1 MIVKKNTLP
10 SVRIFFCFITL
21 RSAVNQAD
29 FDHVKRNVDLG
40 FSKPTFSQKGSKRT
54 KQTTRH
60 SPFPLISLMPGSVVG
75 IHIHT
80 LAHTNTLSR
89 PIRHVHTHARFFLP
103 SFPSPFVHSARRGL
117 IIPLFCLFDAERRPG
132 GTPPSSPSLS
142 LFLSLARSLVRLST
156 SGARGVICSARISR
170 LQTAE
175 ACKTR
180 GCARKWNLLFARYA
194 KNMGMLH
201 DLLANRRCV
210 VAVIAVVVVVV
221 A

>member
-1 MIVKKNTLP
+1 M
-10 SVRIFFCFITL
+10 
-21 RSAVNQAD
+21 
-29 FDHVKRNVDLG
+29 DLG

-60 SPFPLISLMPGSVVG
+60 SPFPLISLMPESVVG

-80 LAHTNTLSR
+80 LIHTNTLSR

-103 SFPSPFVHSARRGL
+103 PFPSPFVHSARRGL

-132 GTPPSSPSLS
+132 GAPPSSPSLS
-142 LFLSLARSLVRLST
+142 LSCSFSRPTLDVG
-156 SGARGVICSARISR
+156 GARGAICSARISR

-180 GCARKWNLLFARYA
+180 GCARKWNLLFARCA

-210 VAVIAVVVVVV
+210 VAVIAVVVV